1 VKNAKA
7 MLLTT
12 TTKAPQSEKSVKLKA
27 TRRKIKKNEYKTRE
41 SSMDDTSD
49 SAEQAPIESTTLSEL
64 NESTPNVSKPVDANF
79 DLNANQELLV
89 NSIKS
94 ILGDLVKKTVEE
106 QMSLNVNQKEK
117 EKLLSAKKV
126 KIDNSTNEVSESTEK
141 DEVLSA
147 KRYKRPAY
155 IEEPIKKYELLLIKS
170 IDDLD
175 ELNLGKK
182 NTVQRLLK
190 LRSEKLDDNNNEDF
204 RLLSK

>member
-1 VKNAKA
+1 
-7 MLLTT
+7 MLVTT
-12 TTKAPQSEKSVKLKA
+12 TTKAPQSERPVKLKA
-27 TRRKIKKNEYKTRE
+27 TRRKIKKNESKSRE
-41 SSMDDTSD
+41 SFTENTYDP
-49 SAEQAPIESTTLSEL
+49 AEEAPIESTTPSEL
-64 NESTPNVSKPVDANF
+64 NESKPNVSKPAEASL
-79 DLNANQELLV
+79 DLNTNQELLV

-106 QMSLNVNQKEK
+106 QISLNSNQKEK

-126 KIDNSTNEVSESTEK
+126 KIDNTTNEASESTEK

-147 KRYKRPAY
+147 KTYKRPEY

-175 ELNLGKK
+175 ELNLEKK
-182 NTVQRLLK
+182 NTGQRLLR
-190 LRSEKLDDNNNEDF
+190 LRSKKLENNNYEDF

>member
-64 NESTPNVSKPVDANF
+64 NESTPNVSKPAEANF

-106 QMSLNVNQKEK
+106 QMSLNVDQKEK
-117 EKLLSAKKV
+117 EKLLSAKKF
-126 KIDNSTNEVSESTEK
+126 KIDNSTNEVSELTEK

-190 LRSEKLDDNNNEDF
+190 LRSEKLDEHNNDDF
-204 RLLSK
+204 RPLSK